1 MKTNSSLRV
10 SVTDGFGLRVDAM
23 TIESDLGITSSPNID
38 AAVKA
43 RCEALAVHLFST
55 GLTFTMFAHGEL
67 Q

>member
-1 MKTNSSLRV
+1 MEFA
-10 SVTDGFGLRVDAM
+10 VTDAFGLRIGAM